1 MSAVKRQF
9 FELLMQ
15 QPGNYASVPRDAVV
29 LPSAHPTASPQ
40 PPRHVFILTMN
51 GKPLSVYASEATAQ
65 RDLTVMRE
73 GDVRDG
79 YQSTY
84 AVKPMRVDYTT
95 P

>member
-1 MSAVKRQF
+1 
-9 FELLMQ
+9 
-15 QPGNYASVPRDAVV
+15 
-29 LPSAHPTASPQ
+29 
-40 PPRHVFILTMN
+40 VFILTMN